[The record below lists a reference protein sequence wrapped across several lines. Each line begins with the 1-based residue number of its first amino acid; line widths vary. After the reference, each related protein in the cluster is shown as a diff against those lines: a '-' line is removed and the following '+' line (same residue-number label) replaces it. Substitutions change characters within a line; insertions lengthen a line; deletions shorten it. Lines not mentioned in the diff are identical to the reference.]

1 MTYALPTTIE
11 EALALRAAGPNVV
24 LAGGTDVYP
33 ASVGTPLHEN
43 VIDISRVADLAA
55 IECLPKYWRIGALV
69 TWSDLLNSEL
79 PNAFEGLKLAAR
91 EVGSIQIQN
100 AATIVGNICNASP
113 AADGIPPL
121 LALEAQL
128 EVCSTVGQ
136 RNIPVSEFV
145 RGNRETAL
153 EPTEIVTAIVVP
165 RVNETARSTF
175 IKLGARKYLVISIAM
190 IAANVGLDSNGR
202 IELARIA
209 VGSCAAKAT
218 RLPSLEAALVG
229 MRNEDI
235 TLENLSNPDFFD
247 CLSPIDDIRSSKI
260 YRLHAAAVLTA
271 RAIKSCMGAGEQDP
285 ASPATSGSD

>member
-11 EALALRAAGPNVV
+11 EALTLRAAGQSVV
-24 LAGGTDVYP
+24 LAGGTDLYP
-33 ASVGTPLHEN
+33 AKVGTPWREN
-43 VIDISRVADLAA
+43 VIDISSVTELSA
-55 IECLPKYWRIGALV
+55 IECEQQYWRIGALV

-79 PNAFEGLKLAAR
+79 PCAFDGLKLAAR

-121 LALEAQL
+121 LTIEAQL
-128 EVCSTVGQ
+128 EIRSANSQ
-136 RNIPVSEFV
+136 RIIPVSEFV
-145 RGNRETAL
+145 CGNRETAL

-165 RVNETARSTF
+165 RVNETARSSF

-190 IAANVGLDSNGR
+190 IAANIGLDSNGR

-218 RLPSLEAALVG
+218 RLHTLEHALVG
-229 MRNEDI
+229 MTDEDI
-235 TLENLSNPDFFD
+235 TLERLSNPSFFE
-247 CLSPIDDIRSSKI
+247 CLSPIDDIRASKI
-260 YRLHAAAVLTA
+260 YRWHAARVLTA
-271 RAIKSCMGAGEQDP
+271 RAIKSCLGNEPQRP
-285 ASPATSGSD
+285 ASPATSGSV